1 MGGPN
6 PGICWAEGEL
16 TEEHG
21 GHQEAVISYMIHIPS
36 FLDFLPI

>member
-21 GHQEAVISYMIHIPS
+21 GHQEAVISCMYTHS
-36 FLDFLPI
+36 LFF